1 MLAGLP
7 ARVLRALRIKR
18 PRRPRLR
25 LRIAQ
30 ARITPAVALI
40 AGFLLMGPLTYDPAA
55 HGAFTAAARALSR
68 WGNQFIGLDLT
79 LPRQNLLTLVYDVG
93 RPVTVVDHGA
103 VRRSYL
109 IGPASFISRG
119 GIATVADALRWFG
132 IPLTAGQARAVSPC
146 RQLTDLHPGE
156 DIVIQSDP
164 FQYGIASWYGPG
176 FHGRLAASGEIYN
189 MYDRTAAHK
198 TLPLQS
204 LVRVVSQRSGQST
217 VVRINDR
224 GPYVGG
230 RIIDLS
236 HRAKELLGAGD
247 LAAVY
252 LERLDPSA
260 LDIPC
265 E

>member
-1 MLAGLP
+1 MEHMLTGLP

-18 PRRPRLR
+18 ARLAAAKIVGT
-25 LRIAQ
+25 L
-30 ARITPAVALI
+30 ALVI
-40 AGFLLMGPLTYDPAA
+40 GSFGLAGPFTYDIAA
-55 HGAFTAAARALSR
+55 HRWLNDAARDWSG
-68 WGNQFIGLDLT
+68 WGNQLIGFDVGA
-79 LPRQNLLTLVYDVG
+79 PRQNLFSLARDLTRQV
-93 RPVTVVDHGA
+93 RVVDHGVA
-103 VRRSYL
+103 HETWL
-109 IGPASFISRG
+109 IGFSNFLSRG
-119 GIATVADALRWFG
+119 QVHTVADALAWFN
-132 IPLTAGQARAVSPC
+132 IPLTTKQARSIGLC
-146 RQLTDLHPGE
+146 RPLDDLLPE
-156 DIVIQSDP
+156 EEIIIQADSY
-164 FQYGIASWYGPG
+164 QHGLASWYGPG

-204 LVRVVSQRSGQST
+204 LVRVVAQRTGNST
-217 VVRINDR
+217 IVRINDR

-252 LERLDPSA
+252 IERLDPTAS
-260 LDIPC
+260 DVSC

>member
-7 ARVLRALRIKR
+7 ARVLRALLIKR

-25 LRIAQ
+25 SAV
-30 ARITPAVALI
+30 ARAIPAVAFI
-40 AGFLLMGPLTYDPAA
+40 AGLFLAGPLTYDPAA
-55 HGAFTAAARALSR
+55 HGAFTAAARTWSR
-68 WGNQFIGLDLT
+68 WGSPFVGLEFT
-79 LPRQNLLTLVYDVG
+79 MPRQNLFTLAYEVG

-109 IGPASFISRG
+109 IGPVSFLSRG

-132 IPLTAGQARAVSPC
+132 IPVTAGQARTVEPC
-146 RQLTDLHPGE
+146 RQLADLRPGE
-156 DIVIQSDP
+156 DIIIQPDP
-164 FQYGIASWYGPG
+164 YQYGVASWYGPG

-252 LERLDPSA
+252 IERLDPSL
-260 LDIPC
+260 LDAPC